1 MTAQLKIVKTEFE
14 VQLFTIFVI
23 QNDYITQLW

>member
-1 MTAQLKIVKTEFE
+1 MTAQLKIVKTESE